1 MADKI
6 KPTEKTEEK
15 MEEKKTETKI
25 EEKKTQEAKKEIK
38 LKKTEVV
45 ARGLDIHASLK
56 QCMYI
61 SRFIKNKKID
71 AAINDLED
79 VIKLKKIVPFKGEIP
94 HRKGKG
100 MMSGR
105 YPINASKIIISI
117 LKGLK
122 GNALA
127 SSMDLEKTKICY
139 ASPSWASLPAK
150 RRGGRFK
157 RVNIVLK
164 AKEFQEA
171 AE

>member
-1 MADKI
+1 M
-6 KPTEKTEEK
+6 
-15 MEEKKTETKI
+15 
-25 EEKKTQEAKKEIK
+25 
-38 LKKTEVV
+38 
-45 ARGLDIHASLK
+45 
-56 QCMYI
+56 CI

-71 AAINDLED
+71 AAIRDLEE

-105 YPINASKIIISI
+105 YPINVSKIIISV

-150 RRGGRFK
+150 RSGGRFK
-157 RVNIVLK
+157 RVNIILK
-164 AKEFQEA
+164 AREFQEA